1 MSAATVQWKNMNN
14 GFVLF
19 SLEERGVGGGGGRRG
34 GGKRMY
40 RIMDYTYS
48 SKVLIQHIHINY
60 HEALCIP

>member
-19 SLEERGVGGGGGRRG
+19 SLEERGGRRG